1 MAKKPA
7 TPATPA
13 PAAKTATRVVTPEA
27 ILSYPHLF
35 EPTIAPGAK
44 EASYSASFVFPAGTD
59 LKTLKLAAIA
69 AGKDKFGDKFE
80 AGVRNGSIKLP
91 FRTDVEEKGY
101 PEGSTFI
108 NARSKQRPGV
118 VSIFPDPSNGGKP
131 TPITDTDKVYPGVI
145 VIASLTAF
153 GYDKAGNKGVSFALN
168 NVQVRRDGERL
179 DSRKAAT
186 DEFAADESA
195 VASLEDLTGED
206 ESGSDEDVLAALNA

>member
-7 TPATPA
+7 TPAAQAA
-13 PAAKTATRVVTPEA
+13 PAKSATRVITPEC

-59 LKTLKLAAIA
+59 LKALKLAAIA

-80 AGVRNGSIKLP
+80 AGVRNGSIKMP

-101 PEGSTFI
+101 PEGSTFV

-118 VSIFPDPSNGGKP
+118 VSIYPDPNNNNKP
-131 TPITDTDKVYPGVI
+131 TQITNPEQVYPGVF
-145 VIASLTAF
+145 VVASLTAF

-186 DEFAADESA
+186 DEFSADESA
-195 VASLEDLTGED
+195 VASLDDLTGE
-206 ESGSDEDVLAALNA
+206 EEQSDDSVLDALNA